1 MSKLGYTWYPKDFI
15 SDPDVMMMTPTER
28 SIYRDLI
35 DLAYMNGNKITY
47 SIDALVRYTN
57 ATAKEIKQVIETKGV
72 QHDGYFSIPSC
83 DKRLEKAE
91 RSRTNG
97 KTGGKPKDEPKPNPE
112 PNPDLTQNTTQEQRQ
127 RERERE
133 RETKRE
139 NAWVSE
145 WEFWGGQI
153 VSGEDYHW
161 TEMKGRKVSQDEM
174 DNFLSVATRNDWEM
188 DTQQKFRTT
197 LKGFKPNGFNKPQK
211 PNIVV

>member
-35 DLAYMNGNKITY
+35 DLAYLNGNKITY

-57 ATAKEIKQVIETKGV
+57 ASAKEIKQVIETKGV

-83 DKRLEKAE
+83 DKRIEKAE

-97 KTGGKPKDEPKPNPE
+97 KTGGKPKTEPKDNPE
-112 PNPDLTQNTTQEQRQ
+112 HNPEVTQNITQEQRQ

-133 RETKRE
+133 REIKTE
-139 NAWVSE
+139 SD
-145 WEFWGGQI
+145 WEFWGNQI
-153 VSGEDYHW
+153 VSGNDFVW

-174 DNFLSVATRNDWEM
+174 DSFLSVATRNSWKM
-188 DTQQKFRTT
+188 NTQQEFRTS
-197 LKGFKPNGFNKPQK
+197 LKGFKPNGEAKK
-211 PNIVV
+211 SKIDYKIL